1 MSAESPEHYKDRRV
15 LLELELVIDE
25 LSENKK
31 HKIDVAELKQFGIVH
46 QRMTLDRED
55 SASKPS
61 FFAPYPRI
69 PEPSDSIVDEL
80 RSTLAFEDTC
90 FTDPVDRARQVA
102 GPWSSYVPYGLHP
115 PWTSKDVDDYKPY
128 KDLYQDDK
136 PQFGTFRMTDV
147 RGKACPHTKAFMYND
162 MEATDGTILR
172 GELLTILRLMLGQL
186 RKARLLQHR
195 KAPVF
200 LVSFM
205 GKRARAFESYYNGQ
219 SLVLRTTKLYNFPEE
234 TSIGFKNLAE
244 WYLSSPTGDTF

>member
-1 MSAESPEHYKDRRV
+1 MSAESPGHYKDRRV
-15 LLELELVIDE
+15 LLELERVIDE

-31 HKIDVAELKQFGIVH
+31 HKIDVTELKGFGIVH
-46 QRMTLDRED
+46 QRMTLNRED

-61 FFAPYPRI
+61 FFAPYPGI

-90 FTDPVDRARQVA
+90 FTDPVDRAPQVA
-102 GPWSSYVPYGLHP
+102 GPWSSHVPYG
-115 PWTSKDVDDYKPY
+115 VNDYKLY

-147 RGKACPHTKAFMYND
+147 RGKAFSHTKAFMYND

-205 GKRARAFESYYNGQ
+205 GKCARAFEFYYNGQ
-219 SLVLRTTKLYNFPEE
+219 SLVLRTTNLYNFPEE

-244 WYLSSPTGDTF
+244 WYLSSPTGDTL